1 MIYAILEVSQRFL
14 GHFFSRFETVFLVYE
29 ANSPLPNQSTDKS
42 ILHICLKLN
51 LVQKHCANHWDV
63 YYWNQTIFMSSK
75 IDTHTEKHTFD
86 SLRLSTWFNNWL
98 VTAAG
103 VVAAAFFCSF
113 KNIQILNRT
122 QSTDPFLFTLTT
134 NLLFNFST
142 IWHRF
147 ESYIVAPHHLIFKF
161 PRQVVSLKLLQR
173 PEKRAKSMKWQQSNE

>member
-1 MIYAILEVSQRFL
+1 MFKIEF
-14 GHFFSRFETVFLVYE
+14 
-29 ANSPLPNQSTDKS
+29 
-42 ILHICLKLN
+42 
-51 LVQKHCANHWDV
+51 
-63 YYWNQTIFMSSK
+63 SSK
-75 IDTHTEKHTFD
+75 TLRKSLRCVLLKPNHIHELKNRHTFD

-103 VVAAAFFCSF
+103 VVAAAAFFCSF

-173 PEKRAKSMKWQQSNE
+173 PEKKS